1 MNFLLIS
8 IDTLRAD
15 HLGCYGY
22 RRPTSP
28 TIDRLAASGA
38 LCEQLLC
45 PAIPTHPSYTTFYT
59 GQHPITHGVV
69 AHGGSATPGTDAPV
83 LPELLV
89 RAGYATC
96 AVDNLARSRPWFGRG
111 YEFYIDPSVRRG
123 HPLMVSAEELN
134 HRAIPWLK
142 AHASEPFFLFLHYW
156 DPHTPYLPPEPYR
169 RLFYEGDACDPRNH
183 SLEPLWNTPLGQV
196 WRDTW
201 FKWLGGRITD
211 AAYVSALYD
220 GAIRYLDDELAHLLQ
235 ALDETGAADDTLV
248 LLFGDHGE
256 SLTEHGIYFD
266 HHGLYDC
273 TLRVPLIVRWPG
285 RIPAG
290 RRLPQLVQHTDLAP
304 TLLAAAGL
312 SVPETME
319 GRSLLPLLT
328 GASSEGH
335 HARLITEE
343 CTWQAKWGLRDDR
356 YKFILARQ
364 PDLYGSPARELYDLR
379 ADPGENRN
387 LAGERPDLARELE
400 AELEGWIADRL
411 KASGRTV
418 DPLIEQG
425 ITLGKRYYE
434 ARYGTANPQGAKTP
448 GD

>member
-8 IDTLRAD
+8 IDTLRVD

-22 RRPTSP
+22 SRPTSP
-28 TIDRLAASGA
+28 TLDRLAASGA
-38 LCEQLLC
+38 LCEQFLC

-69 AHGGSATPGTDAPV
+69 AHGGNAALAAETPV

-96 AVDNLARSRPWFGRG
+96 AVDNLARSKPWFSRG
-111 YEFYIDPSVRRG
+111 YEFYIDPSLRRS
-123 HPLMVSAEELN
+123 HALMVSAEELN
-134 HRAIPWLK
+134 HRAIPWLR
-142 AHASEPFFLFLHYW
+142 AHAHDPFFLFIHYW
-156 DPHTPYLPPEPYR
+156 DPHTPYLPPERYR
-169 RLFYEGDACDPRNH
+169 SLFYDGDPCDPRH
-183 SLEPLWNTPLGQV
+183 RSLEPLWSTPLGQV

-201 FKWLGGRITD
+201 FKWLGGRVTD
-211 AAYVSALYD
+211 AAYVAALYD
-220 GAIRYLDDELAHLLQ
+220 GAIRYLDDEIARLLRV
-235 ALDETGAADDTLV
+235 LDETGAGDDTLV

-273 TLRVPLIVRWPG
+273 TLRVPLIARWPG

-304 TLLAAAGL
+304 TLLDAAGL
-312 SVPETME
+312 TIPETME

-335 HARLITEE
+335 HSRLIAEE
-343 CTWQAKWGLRDDR
+343 CTWQAKWALRDDR

-364 PDLYGSPARELYDLR
+364 PDLYGSPARELYDLS
-379 ADPGENRN
+379 ADPGEARN

-400 AELEGWIADRL
+400 AELEGWIAGRL

-425 ITLGKRYYE
+425 ITLGRRYYE
-434 ARYGTANPQGAKTP
+434 ARYGKSDLTP
-448 GD
+448 